1 MYQGHVS
8 KEIRK
13 MMLGLAKSLFWKY
26 GKSDEKVETE
36 IMLPDVPALQRALSV
51 FLSTPCPLHYP
62 LLAASQ
68 GHFPL
73 AGNGPA
79 RTKWTRAI

>member
-1 MYQGHVS
+1 MFIIS
-8 KEIRK
+8 KEILEK
-13 MMLGLAKSLFWKY
+13 
-26 GKSDEKVETE
+26 GKDGNSCS
-36 IMLPDVPALQRALSV
+36 DVPAHPYALSV

-68 GHFPL
+68 GHFAL